1 MGKHHEFILYY
12 IRFLLREMLVN
23 SIYWCHC
30 WDAKLSWMNTRVKI
44 IPLAKES
51 RSLFFSLESSQLQG
65 ISQISV
71 DSLYLYF
78 HIDEVT
84 GGSRILYSVYMWAN
98 NAFSY
103 GWCWIM
109 TGWLEGMLW
118 TRRLTGRF
126 LFALLTLSSCNRWS
140 WPAAAGSLQSS
151 PSSVFKCLMFRLY
164 AVTWL
169 ASANW
174 CAREW
179 FWTGSQ

>member
-1 MGKHHEFILYY
+1 
-12 IRFLLREMLVN
+12 MLVK

-30 WDAKLSWMNTRVKI
+30 WDAKLFWMNTRVKI
-44 IPLAKES
+44 IPLAEES
-51 RSLFFSLESSQLQG
+51 RSLFFLLESSQLQG

-71 DSLYLYF
+71 DSLYLSF
-78 HIDEVT
+78 HTDDEEEWKVT
-84 GGSRILYSVYMWAN
+84 GGSRILYSVCMCSN

-109 TGWLEGMLW
+109 IGWLEGMLW
-118 TRRLTGRF
+118 TRRLTASF
-126 LFALLTLSSCNRWS
+126 LFALSSCNRWS
-140 WPAAAGSLQSS
+140 WPAAAGWLQSS